1 MRGAGGAAGRS
12 GGGKQTEGSGGE
24 RRDPAPGAVSGAGP
38 PSPDPARAA
47 AAGPRGAAAKMTVP
61 VSADRRGPRAPRCR
75 PGPPGVAGGSSRV
88 VCGGGN
94 RMGAPPPR
102 RLLRPCSSSLLQD
115 SRGEPGPVL
124 APPGAP
130 RDGWVGERVC
140 VGLFRAPGAG
150 GAGGGPRSSPTSYQ
164 SGQVDRGEGSVTPW
178 KPVSRSAGPAEGS
191 EGLCCSLA
199 NSLGE
204 LPYCA
209 PGSPPGWPGVGRGLC
224 CPRDTLTPEWLA
236 WLVNRKTI
244 PPPASAL
251 CTHLVGSFVEQLI
264 EPQGLS
270 TSASFL

>member
-1 MRGAGGAAGRS
+1 
-12 GGGKQTEGSGGE
+12 
-24 RRDPAPGAVSGAGP
+24 
-38 PSPDPARAA
+38 
-47 AAGPRGAAAKMTVP
+47 
-61 VSADRRGPRAPRCR
+61 
-75 PGPPGVAGGSSRV
+75 
-88 VCGGGN
+88 
-94 RMGAPPPR
+94 MGAPPPR
-102 RLLRPCSSSLLQD
+102 RLLRPCSS
-115 SRGEPGPVL
+115 RIAEWNPGPCWPHREL
-124 APPGAP
+124 PGTA
-130 RDGWVGERVC
+130 GLGERVC

>member
-130 RDGWVGERVC
+130 RDGWVG
-140 VGLFRAPGAG
+140 
-150 GAGGGPRSSPTSYQ
+150 
-164 SGQVDRGEGSVTPW
+164 GEGVCGPLQGPW
-178 KPVSRSAGPAEGS
+178 GWRSRRGSALFPDLLPEWPGRPRRGLCHSLEARVQVSRAGR
-191 EGLCCSLA
+191 
-199 NSLGE
+199 
-204 LPYCA
+204 
-209 PGSPPGWPGVGRGLC
+209 GVGRSVLFPSKLPARAALLC
-224 CPRDTLTPEWLA
+224 SRIPHPDGQAWGGVCAVPETPSLRNGWLGWLIDRPSLPLPLLYALTWWEVL
-236 WLVNRKTI
+236 LN
-244 PPPASAL
+244 S
-251 CTHLVGSFVEQLI
+251 
-264 EPQGLS
+264 
-270 TSASFL
+270 